1 MLNIPKIIVTK
12 GTLPEISKRLMTE
25 KVLAIDT
32 ETTGLRAYQGHRV
45 FSIIITS
52 EVASYYFNLNHDPD
66 HLGGVASSI
75 CTFRPED
82 LAFIGFL
89 LDRKE
94 VTFYAHNAK
103 FDIHML
109 SFVFMNCEFKA
120 RIVCTEATARLINN
134 TLPNYKLASLG
145 KLIGHEKDDS
155 VEKYISKHKLY
166 TNVDVGKKKP
176 RQDKHYNLVPFDIIS
191 NYGMQDGIVTLH
203 LGKHIENRI
212 LDLSKQFI
220 EMGLPDIKQV
230 FNQEIALTKVLYRM
244 EKKGVKIDVEY
255 CKEAY
260 EYHIA
265 ESRLAAEVFYCIT
278 GIDFQD
284 SPTVLRKAYEA
295 AGYKTALTPKGNPT
309 FADKVLP
316 DDKLSAL
323 VRKYRKNYKKAITYY
338 RNLIDL
344 ADENGFIHCDFKQ
357 SGALTGRM
365 SCMSPNLQNIPKRGE
380 DDSKYPVRR
389 AFIPFDDNVLGL
401 FDYDQMEYRKLL
413 DDANEKTIINA
424 ILNDGLEV
432 HSATAKEMDVN
443 RDEAK
448 TLNFKLLYGS
458 GAKAVGID
466 LGISLQAA
474 KALIY
479 KYFFKLPRVKGLL
492 QAIKTTSKS
501 RGYIVNFMGR
511 MLLCGP
517 NDDYKMPNHYI
528 QGSCG
533 DTVKAAMIKIDSIIL
548 ENNLKSYMILQVHDE
563 LILYI
568 YPEEKHLFKDI
579 PEIMERAYKHKN
591 LPLTAG
597 ADYSKVSWQDKKVF
611 GIYPE

>member
-1 MLNIPKIIVTK
+1 MINKIIVNHTN
-12 GTLPEISKRLMTE
+12 LPEISKQLLQQ

-32 ETTGLRAYQGHRV
+32 ETTGLRPYQGHRV

-52 EVASYYFNLNHDPD
+52 EAASYYFNIDFTPD
-66 HLGGVASSI
+66 HLGKCPPLESS
-75 CTFRPED
+75 FNPKD

-109 SFVFMNCEFKA
+109 SFVFPLCQFKA

-145 KLIGHEKDDS
+145 VLIGHEKDDS

-166 TNVDVGKKKP
+166 INIDVGKKKP
-176 RQDKHYNLVPFDIIS
+176 RQDKHYNLVPFDIIA

-203 LGKHIENRI
+203 LGKHIEKRI
-212 LDLSKQFI
+212 GELSKQFI
-220 EMGLPDIKQV
+220 EMGLPDIRQV

-244 EKKGVKIDVEY
+244 EKQGVKIDLAY

-260 EYHIA
+260 EYHIGEA
-265 ESRLAAEVFYCIT
+265 NIAAEVFYCIS
-278 GIDFQD
+278 GIEFQD
-284 SPTVLRKAYEA
+284 APSVLKKAYEA
-295 AGYKTALTPKGNPT
+295 AGYVTAKTAKGNPS
-309 FADKVLP
+309 FKDDVLP
-316 DDKLSAL
+316 NDNLSDM
-323 VRKYRKNYKKAITYY
+323 VRKYRKNYKKAITYF

-344 ADENGFIHCDFKQ
+344 ADSEGFIHCDFKQ

-380 DDSKYPVRR
+380 DKSKYPVRR
-389 AFIPFDDNVLGL
+389 AFIPYDNNLLGL
-401 FDYDQMEYRKLL
+401 FDFDQMEYRKLL
-413 DDANEKTIINA
+413 DDANEETIIKA
-424 ILNDGLEV
+424 ILEDGLEV
-432 HSATAKEMDVN
+432 HSATAKEMTVS

-466 LGISLQAA
+466 LGITLNAA

-492 QAIKTTSKS
+492 QSIKHTSKS

-511 MLLCGP
+511 MLLCGHG
-517 NDDYKMPNHYI
+517 DEYKMPNHYI

-533 DTVKAAMIKIDSIIL
+533 DIVKYAMIKIDTLIH
-548 ENNLKSYMILQVHDE
+548 ENNLKSRLILQVHDE
-563 LILYI
+563 VILYI
-568 YPEEKHLFKDI
+568 DKTEEHLFK
-579 PEIMERAYKHKN
+579 EIKELLQNSYKHRF

-597 ADYSKVSWQDKKVF
+597 ADFSVKSWQDK
-611 GIYPE
+611 ETWEN